1 VSADGGTSPAWG
13 PGTRELFFNSPEGQ
27 LMAVRV
33 GGPGG
38 PTFGTPAPLFK
49 LNQISG
55 FQGASLWAPLES
67 GTFLVLQPSTVN
79 RTVHL
84 TLNWPALL
92 ED

>member
-1 VSADGGTSPAWG
+1 
-13 PGTRELFFNSPEGQ
+13 
-27 LMAVRV
+27 MAVRV

-79 RTVHL
+79 RTVRL